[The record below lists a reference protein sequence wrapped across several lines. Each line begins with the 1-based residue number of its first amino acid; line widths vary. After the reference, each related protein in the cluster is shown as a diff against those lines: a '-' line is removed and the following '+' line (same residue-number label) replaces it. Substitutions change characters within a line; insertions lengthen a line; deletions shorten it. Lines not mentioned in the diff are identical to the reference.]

1 MISRDGPLIIL
12 LVVVGLCGAC
22 SGPTEKRPPVFPSPR
37 AHEVRRRPS
46 TQFRANAY
54 LSRSAKPEEGRPLP
68 KITALELDPIVGEYA
83 SERREMK
90 DLRGDPRVTELV
102 NCMRQLKD
110 ASATETDATRFQQ
123 LYDDAKFAMDVLL
136 VHKSP
141 RGNAALKFLIQIK
154 LSLLS
159 YDMYKKFRE
168 YERKGLTTVSET
180 SIYLLLV
187 AIPSIRK
194 LGQRNSATGQLEF
207 SMDDLICS
215 LRETGAEQ
223 FDGAQMTLGQ

>member
-1 MISRDGPLIIL
+1 
-12 LVVVGLCGAC
+12 
-22 SGPTEKRPPVFPSPR
+22 
-37 AHEVRRRPS
+37 
-46 TQFRANAY
+46 
-54 LSRSAKPEEGRPLP
+54 
-68 KITALELDPIVGEYA
+68 
-83 SERREMK
+83 
-90 DLRGDPRVTELV
+90 
-102 NCMRQLKD
+102 
-110 ASATETDATRFQQ
+110 
-123 LYDDAKFAMDVLL
+123 MDVLL